1 MMMSSMAQFD
11 RRLQTL
17 ESSIVNQHQG
27 WFYAVY
33 QDGTRKLMRPLDA
46 IQLCSTDDPEL
57 VCFEGECDKENGIL
71 VEVVNYIR
79 LSQREMK

>member
-1 MMMSSMAQFD
+1 MSSMAQFD

-57 VCFEGECDKENGIL
+57 ISFEGECGAGNCLL
-71 VEVVNYIR
+71 VEIVNMYAV
-79 LSQREMK
+79 